1 MDSAFRVNRVDW
13 RMKLAQYVR
22 FALRW
27 GWFVAL
33 TVMTVTVCSLIIPDA
48 PPVSIYQATLQ
59 VQVPIPSGLT
69 GLPTTNNTTAFF
81 SSVMLSPS
89 TLSLAIPEINKPE
102 NIKNHPFFKDFQLI
116 SLESVVT
123 AAPVTDIPQILL
135 SATSDSEP
143 DAKFLVT
150 TVYQGFLHYLH
161 DQRYSI
167 YNELHGD
174 LTNELNQA
182 QADFANSSSSLQNL
196 TSTGKMTSFQFREL
210 SNLNHAQREYINS
223 INSLLLSLNTSIE
236 GAGNSFAVSTSD
248 PAITTLL
255 PPSSTR
261 GQRLALSPFVGLI
274 MGLGGAL
281 LASQYSNRLS
291 LRKKKRETVLPH
303 IMGVIPGLALPRS
316 KKKSRVTA
324 LQNASSTCQPLLLK
338 LPYHFGGKGKAF
350 RVITVT
356 SPARR
361 EGKSTI
367 AAMVAAASASKGLRT
382 LLVDASL
389 QRPVQHDWFAI
400 PNTGGLSGTTR
411 SYANEVIGSTSA
423 QSTPVINLSIIPAGM
438 IKQSGLSAGTDLLQ
452 VRELQSWI
460 GFLRQKADLIVFDS
474 SSLLTD
480 PNAVHLAVLSDVTLL
495 VVDAQ
500 RSRTS
505 KAGEAEKVLKDLGID
520 FATALNRAD
529 RNSVE

>member
-1 MDSAFRVNRVDW
+1 
-13 RMKLAQYVR
+13 MKLAQYIK
-22 FALRW
+22 FSLRW
-27 GWFVAL
+27 GWFIAL
-33 TVMTVTVCSLIIPDA
+33 TMITVTACSLIIPDA
-48 PPVSIYQATLQ
+48 PSVSVYQATLQ

-102 NIKNHPFFKDFQLI
+102 NIKKHPFFNGFQLS

-135 SATSDSEP
+135 SATSDSP
-143 DAKFLVT
+143 DDAKFLVT
-150 TVYQGFLHYLH
+150 AVYQGFLHYLH

-167 YNELHGD
+167 YNELHND
-174 LTNELNQA
+174 LANELNQA
-182 QADFANSSSSLQNL
+182 QADFANSSASLQNL

-210 SNLNHAQREYINS
+210 TNLNHAQREYINS

-236 GAGNSFAVSTSD
+236 GAGNSFAASTSD
-248 PAITTLL
+248 PAVTTLE

-261 GQRLALSPFVGLI
+261 GQRLAFSPLVGLI

-291 LRKKKRETVLPH
+291 LRKKKRETVLPQL
-303 IMGVIPGLALPRS
+303 MGVIPALALPRS
-316 KKKSRVTA
+316 KQKSRATA
-324 LQNASSTCQPLLLK
+324 LQNASPTCQPLLLK

-361 EGKSTI
+361 EGKSTV
-367 AAMVAAASASKGLRT
+367 AAMLAAASANKGLRT

-389 QRPVQHDWFAI
+389 QHPVQHSWFAV
-400 PNTGGLSGTTR
+400 PNAAGRPGASRT
-411 SYANEVIGSTSA
+411 YANEAIGSSSA
-423 QSTPVINLSIIPAGM
+423 QRTALTDLSIIPAGM
-438 IKQSGLSAGTDLLQ
+438 IKQSAISAGSDLLQ

-460 GFLRQKADLIVFDS
+460 SFLRQKADLIVFDS
-474 SSLLTD
+474 ASLLTD
-480 PNAVHLAVLSDVTLL
+480 PNAIHLAALSDVTLL
-495 VVDAQ
+495 VADAQ
-500 RSRTS
+500 RGRAS
-505 KAGEAEKVLKDLGID
+505 KASEAEKVLKDLGIN
-520 FATALNRAD
+520 FAAVLNRAD